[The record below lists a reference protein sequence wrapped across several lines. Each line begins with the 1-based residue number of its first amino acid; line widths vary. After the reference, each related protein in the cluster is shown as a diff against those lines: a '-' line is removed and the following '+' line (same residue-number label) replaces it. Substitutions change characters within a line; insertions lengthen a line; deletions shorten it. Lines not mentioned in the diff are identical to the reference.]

1 MVQAEGLAS
10 QHMGRGYEMER
21 LSVADGGLYA
31 DHDDTMRVQSD
42 GTTILTIKYKGGI
55 ILGAD
60 SRSSNVSF
68 LITSFG
74 TIILTIFLT
83 EKKLNRICMWVT
95 ASATSWSRFTIA
107 FTASGRARA
116 ATPRPLRKWSDTTS
130 TSRRTNLEVS
140 HLWNRR
146 RILCGRLFTPMRA
159 CSQPA

>member
-68 LITSFG
+68 LITSF
-74 TIILTIFLT
+74 LAL
-83 EKKLNRICMWVT
+83 
-95 ASATSWSRFTIA
+95 SY
-107 FTASGRARA
+107 
-116 ATPRPLRKWSDTTS
+116 
-130 TSRRTNLEVS
+130 
-140 HLWNRR
+140 
-146 RILCGRLFTPMRA
+146 
-159 CSQPA
+159 